1 MTDTAPA
8 IDPTIL
14 DDFEGAS
21 VISSG
26 VEIPNAAGGLR
37 DAMKIE
43 PRQFHHGEKVY
54 LVLEC
59 DVAKVR
65 FDPIKDS
72 SDLARVHVFTAQH
85 AVIVDADLVR
95 AQLEEQKSRI
105 LKAKE
110 EAAGIQRLDFEKTDE
125 ELLAEE
131 EAAAAAE
138 ADDDAV
144 TPIKGRKA
152 SDGS

>member
-1 MTDTAPA
+1 MTDLA
-8 IDPTIL
+8 IDPSVL
-14 DDFEGAS
+14 DDFEGAA

-43 PRQFHHGEKVY
+43 PRQFHHGERVY

-59 DVAKVR
+59 DVSKIR

-72 SDLARVHVFTAQH
+72 DDLARVHVFTAQH
-85 AVIVDADLVR
+85 AVIVDADLVK
-95 AQLEEQKSRI
+95 AQLEEQKARI

-110 EAAGIQRLDFEKTDE
+110 EAAGIQRLDFEETDE
-125 ELLAEE
+125 EKLAAEQ
-131 EAAAAAE
+131 AAAE
-138 ADDDAV
+138 AEANDDV
-144 TPIKGRKA
+144 VPIKGRA
-152 SDGS
+152 SDG